1 MSFEAGLLQ
10 KLTSLLKGAKA
21 KMVGFGG
28 DFKDVHVI
36 WAWKDQ
42 LTEKWSYSNSPLLPV
57 ICSVTFLQSPKPF
70 QAVRDN
76 VCTEDISSCCSA
88 WIHLVSFA
96 SAYDKLS

>member
-1 MSFEAGLLQ
+1 MKASVCSRQGVFYTSSLMSFEAGLLQ

-42 LTEKWSYSNSPLLPV
+42 LTEK
-57 ICSVTFLQSPKPF
+57 
-70 QAVRDN
+70 
-76 VCTEDISSCCSA
+76 
-88 WIHLVSFA
+88 
-96 SAYDKLS
+96 